1 MVEEDLCW
9 VMLILI
15 NIISWKQ
22 DTETALLFSSSSPND
37 VHLFDASYLQV
48 LYETWGPRDWGRCL
62 LFKKPFDCKMLWLVI
77 PYTLHTTQPVSKV
90 KSVPCSALLQ
100 RDIKR
105 ACLTTIANPILYI
118 QLWSSQYL
126 HTIYCVPSGGWSI
139 TGMITSTSRII
150 NNVPYYGR
158 PPNAPSTLGHWSQ
171 RHEGPIVRNRE
182 TTWKKNH

>member
-1 MVEEDLCW
+1 MQIKHVRQTQTPLRWLRGVLCW
-9 VMLILI
+9 VTLM

-37 VHLFDASYLQV
+37 VHLFDARYLQV

-100 RDIKR
+100 RNIKR

-118 QLWSSQYL
+118 QLWSSIPTYYL
-126 HTIYCVPSGGWSI
+126 LRSLRGLVDNRYDNEHLT
-139 TGMITSTSRII
+139 
-150 NNVPYYGR
+150 YY
-158 PPNAPSTLGHWSQ
+158 
-171 RHEGPIVRNRE
+171 
-182 TTWKKNH
+182 K